1 MHITSIGI
9 PFIRNVM
16 MAKFTG
22 TIGKIPLFKCDW
34 VNHKAGGVKSDNL
47 EYTLVNLN
55 NLGHKVDLFILA
67 SQARQVFYVK
77 DQIDKKLF
85 IVFKTPPKNYK
96 DTYDDVN
103 EESST
108 VIHQCNDNILPCVN
122 RRDLACTLHL
132 QLAYAHCIC
141 TLHLQLAFASNH
153 LHIALANCICT
164 LHLYIAFAACICK
177 QSFAHC
183 TCKLHLHAI
192 KADIGIFVGYAP
204 TKKAYRI
211 YNKRTRKI
219 QETVHVAFDELTEG
233 LTSVQTSSGLAP
245 QQMTSVPNS
254 TELELTALQSG
265 RSRSA
270 LVKDPEPPSVP
281 PTKKQV
287 DDLFQWFDDDEV
299 VPIPPVVP
307 ITPVNVPAAPA
318 PENANGSPSTT
329 VISEGAP
336 AVTESLLPHQIPLP
350 DTSDSDIE
358 TLFDHVDS
366 NVFDTYTAPE
376 TDSEASSSNTVNINI
391 TPNNQ
396 LPHVQKWTQ
405 AHSLENIIGDKDR
418 PVSTRKQLETDA
430 MWCFFNEFLTHVEP
444 KTYKQALEHSCWI
457 EAMQEEI
464 HEFERLDVW
473 ILVPCPDNI
482 LIIPL
487 KWIFKIKLDEYGD
500 VLKNKARLVAKGYR
514 QEAGIDFEESFAPV
528 ARLEAIRLFIAHAAS
543 QNMVIYQMDVKT
555 AFLNGELNEVV
566 YVSQPEGFVNPDHP
580 SHVYRLKKALYGL
593 KQAPRAW
600 YDKLSMF
607 LINSGF
613 TKGVVDPTLFTRK
626 AGKHFLLDYNFSNP
640 RGIFINQ
647 SKYAQEI
654 LKKFGFDTCTPI
666 DTPMAEH
673 PDLDED
679 KGGKLIDPTRFT
691 VAKPTEMHLTAIKRI
706 FRYLKGTI
714 HMVLWYPKDSGF
726 ELKALQMLF
735 MQGLHSRSKHIDIR
749 HHFIKEQ
756 VERKVVELY
765 FVETK
770 YQLADIFTKA
780 LPRER
785 FVTLLP
791 LLGVKQMSPK
801 TLKELLDESVK
812 LDGTIADSSTQD
824 LKRGHNLRPSDGLII
839 TPISRT
845 ASIRKSDTSVL
856 EDLKALSW
864 KTCQEGS
871 LLNLSDHRSEELKK
885 KDHKS
890 FHDYS
895 KYEHVGPKFSEWR
908 IEEKITSN
916 SRKSEI
922 KMKLSNLVIQVS
934 KIEFL
939 QKHKCKTSEEPQRQ
953 RANML

>member
-1 MHITSIGI
+1 MTT
-9 PFIRNVM
+9 M
-16 MAKFTG
+16 T
-22 TIGKIPLFKCDW
+22 
-34 VNHKAGGVKSDNL
+34 L
-47 EYTLVNLN
+47 ENSW
-55 NLGHKVDLFILA
+55 A
-67 SQARQVFYVK
+67 
-77 DQIDKKLF
+77 
-85 IVFKTPPKNYK
+85 
-96 DTYDDVN
+96 
-103 EESST
+103 
-108 VIHQCNDNILPCVN
+108 
-122 RRDLACTLHL
+122 
-132 QLAYAHCIC
+132 
-141 TLHLQLAFASNH
+141 
-153 LHIALANCICT
+153 
-164 LHLYIAFAACICK
+164 
-177 QSFAHC
+177 
-183 TCKLHLHAI
+183 

-245 QQMTSVPNS
+245 QHMTSVPNS

-287 DDLFQWFDDDEV
+287 VDLFQWFDDDEV

-336 AVTESLLPHQIPLP
+336 AVTESLLPHQVPLP

-366 NVFDTYTAPE
+366 NVFDTYNAPE
-376 TDSEASSSNTVNINI
+376 TDSEASSSNSVNIDV

-405 AHSLENIIGDKDR
+405 AHPLENIIGDKDR

-444 KTYKQALEHSCWI
+444 KNFKQALEHSCWI

-500 VLKNKARLVAKGYR
+500 VLKNKLVSGER
-514 QEAGIDFEESFAPV
+514 ISSGSCIDFEDS
-528 ARLEAIRLFIAHAAS
+528 IGS
-543 QNMVIYQMDVKT
+543 
-555 AFLNGELNEVV
+555 
-566 YVSQPEGFVNPDHP
+566 GFVDPEHP

-600 YDKLSMF
+600 YDKLSAF
-607 LINSGF
+607 LIKSGF

-626 AGKHFLLDYNFSNP
+626 AGKHILLVQIYVDDIIFASTNPKACKLFAFEMNSTFKMSMMGQMSFFLGLQVSQNP

-666 DTPMAEH
+666 DTPMAER

-679 KGGKLIDPTRFT
+679 KGGKLIDPTRFREYT
-691 VAKPTEMHLTAIKRI
+691 QLSLLKCGTT
-706 FRYLKGTI
+706 RYI
-714 HMVLWYPKDSGF
+714 AD
-726 ELKALQMLF
+726 
-735 MQGLHSRSKHIDIR
+735 
-749 HHFIKEQ
+749 HF
-756 VERKVVELY
+756 
-765 FVETK
+765 
-770 YQLADIFTKA
+770 D
-780 LPRER
+780 
-785 FVTLLP
+785 
-791 LLGVKQMSPK
+791 
-801 TLKELLDESVK
+801 TLKEPFTNGLWKPKDLLALNKSFCICILCMSCNDTRKYFWFSSISDIDMLAGHPKSRKVPPSPLQK
-812 LDGTIADSSTQD
+812 LNTFAQSEAVLQSSGSLLTTETMDLRHNKFRCIVTIKVPIALLLSKGRTVADSIAERLTRPTAYKFKTDCSIIPVWI
-824 LKRGHNLRPSDGLII
+824 RGTSL
-839 TPISRT
+839 SR
-845 ASIRKSDTSVL
+845 AG
-856 EDLKALSW
+856 

-871 LLNLSDHRSEELKK
+871 VNESILITVASIHTVIIDPHGIRANDDSKYPMKDMLISLLTYLKK
-885 KDHKS
+885 
-890 FHDYS
+890 
-895 KYEHVGPKFSEWR
+895 
-908 IEEKITSN
+908 
-916 SRKSEI
+916 SRKLTYNLEASAQTRKI
-922 KMKLSNLVIQVS
+922 PMSSSNA
-934 KIEFL
+934 
-939 QKHKCKTSEEPQRQ
+939 KHYGD
-953 RANML
+953 